1 VEEEGESMGYGQV
14 YYNPH
19 VTANIL
25 SFFNL
30 TKRFKSVIYNNAEK
44 DAFMVTQDDRTVI
57 EFEPSNKGL
66 YYYDFTKSIR
76 KHEQKTLVVDTV
88 EELQRKFTRREI
100 EGAEKER
107 RLYVIMGR
115 PSEEAFKLSL
125 KKGLVMNNPVTV
137 TDYENALRMF
147 GKDLGA
153 VKGKTVRSR
162 TEHVSIDLKCFPK
175 EKRNIILSKD
185 VMHLME
191 ISFLVTV
198 VRNIRFITAT
208 FLPDRKRRT
217 ILHALNQVINLFRGR
232 GHVVEEVEFLEYQNP
247 VHMVLADNEFIVLKE
262 DLENIGICLNIAAKE
277 EHVLEVERQ
286 IRVVKERARAI
297 IQTLP
302 YRKIPK
308 KMKVALIQYV
318 IYWLNLLPK
327 LDQEYSPRDLV
338 LGEEKLDYKK
348 VCQLPF
354 GSYIQVHD
362 DLNTANTME
371 SHTTRAINLGPTG
384 NVQGTHHFLSL
395 RTGELI
401 VRRKWTEL
409 PIPLDVINHLEEL
422 AGNSRNVI
430 ELLEDDNLDLNSRD
444 ENGEIEL
451 DQVDVIEAT
460 EDEEVN
466 FNDIPQQ
473 VDAGNTMGID
483 VDGVM
488 DGEQEKEKPM
498 HGYNLRENRK
508 RDNHIDL
515 LYCLL
520 EQN

>member
-1 VEEEGESMGYGQV
+1 
-14 YYNPH
+14 
-19 VTANIL
+19 
-25 SFFNL
+25 
-30 TKRFKSVIYNNAEK
+30 
-44 DAFMVTQDDRTVI
+44 
-57 EFEPSNKGL
+57 
-66 YYYDFTKSIR
+66 
-76 KHEQKTLVVDTV
+76 
-88 EELQRKFTRREI
+88 
-100 EGAEKER
+100 
-107 RLYVIMGR
+107 
-115 PSEEAFKLSL
+115 
-125 KKGLVMNNPVTV
+125 
-137 TDYENALRMF
+137 
-147 GKDLGA
+147 
-153 VKGKTVRSR
+153 
-162 TEHVSIDLKCFPK
+162 
-175 EKRNIILSKD
+175 
-185 VMHLME
+185 ME

-198 VRNIRFITAT
+198 VWNIRFITVT
-208 FLPDRKRRT
+208 FLLDRKRRT
-217 ILHALNQVINLFRGR
+217 ISHALNQVINLFRGR
-232 GHVVEEVEFLEYQNP
+232 GHVVEEVEFSEYQNP
-247 VHMVLADNEFIVLKE
+247 VHTVLADNEFIVLKE
-262 DLENIGICLNIAAKE
+262 DLENIGIRLNIAAKE
-277 EHVLEVERQ
+277 EHVPEVERQ

-302 YRKIPK
+302 YGKIPR

-354 GSYIQVHD
+354 GSYTQVHD